1 MTENHGAAVE
11 KNNSDRP
18 LPLFH
23 VCGHRRGSGLLG
35 VDLSGQ
41 TGNFAGRG
49 LFVKDAFFG
58 SVIDDGFGRVELHD
72 GILRTLRH
80 GEAHILDNV
89 FDPGLNRF
97 VPQAPT
103 LVLASALQC

>member
-1 MTENHGAAVE
+1 MTGNHGAAVE
-11 KNNSDRP
+11 KNNSDHP
-18 LPLFH
+18 LSLLQA
-23 VCGHRRGSGLLG
+23 CGHRRGSGLLG
-35 VDLSGQ
+35 INLSGK

-49 LFVKDAFFG
+49 LFVEDAFFG
-58 SVIDDGFGRVELHD
+58 CVIDDGLGLVELCD
-72 GILRTLRH
+72 GIFRTLRH

-103 LVLASALQC
+103 LVLAGALQC

>member
-35 VDLSGQ
+35 IDLPGQ

-49 LFVKDAFFG
+49 LFVKNAFLG
-58 SVIDDGFGRVELHD
+58 CVIDDGFGRVELRD
-72 GILRTLRH
+72 GILRIFRH
-80 GEAHILDNV
+80 GEANILDNV
-89 FDPGLNRF
+89 FDPGLNCL
-97 VPQAPT
+97 VPQAST
-103 LVLASALQC
+103 LVLAGALQC